1 MADMLYLCIKD
12 SKDIY
17 KCGSFELFFNIDNNK
32 YNTFLKP
39 NQHIRIY
46 NDE

>member
-17 KCGSFELFFNIDNNK
+17 KCGSFELYVKNVSQF
-32 YNTFLKP
+32 P
-39 NQHIRIY
+39 
-46 NDE
+46 